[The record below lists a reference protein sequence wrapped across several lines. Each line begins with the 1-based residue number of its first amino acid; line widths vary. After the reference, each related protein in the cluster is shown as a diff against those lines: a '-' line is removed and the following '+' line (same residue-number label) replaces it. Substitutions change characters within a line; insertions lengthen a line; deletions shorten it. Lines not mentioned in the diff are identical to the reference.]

1 MENNRKIYVSRSGRQ
16 ARQLHFNYKNIRPS
30 RKINQR
36 VNMANED
43 QQQQQMN
50 EILRQRQEIATEA
63 ERLRLMRE
71 ELENMRNN
79 LLAQPQAI

>member
-1 MENNRKIYVSRSGRQ
+1 MENNRKIYVSRSGRH
-16 ARQLHFNYKNIRPS
+16 ARQLYFDYKNICPS

-36 VNMANED
+36 LNMANED
-43 QQQQQMN
+43 QQQQMN
-50 EILRQRQEIATEA
+50 EILRQRQEIANEA
-63 ERLRLMRE
+63 ERLHLMRE